1 VIGFLILAY
10 VVVNAQV
17 AAQTLGFVWLVLG
30 IVVLVVLL
38 ATGRR
43 PTLAVPSES

>member
-1 VIGFLILAY
+1 VIGFLILAF

-38 ATGRR
+38 VTGRR
-43 PTLAVPSES
+43 PEMADL

>member
-1 VIGFLILAY
+1 MIGFAILAY

-17 AAQTLGFVWLVLG
+17 AAQTLGFVWLVVGL
-30 IVVLVVLL
+30 VVLGFLL

-43 PTLAVPSES
+43 PAAVDEPRS